1 MKNKILLSA
10 IAVLLIAGTALYINA
25 QSSRGKEVSDA
36 DVKKGMETFSQ
47 LIAKSNPK
55 DFGLESADELKSLT
69 VGYQFT
75 RNMITLEDV
84 RNYKDGTNPESLI
97 KGSDVTDVLLVNNAG
112 NIITGL
118 EFTKG
123 KEGNVISGYGLT
135 PSYISLKNASSIIG
149 ADKLKSGMFVEIPSL
164 HLSFIAVKGD
174 SALNFINL
182 DNADNA
188 GLRIGD
194 IQPASKV
201 LTALV
206 PIAKTYNG
214 LPD

>member
-1 MKNKILLSA
+1 
-10 IAVLLIAGTALYINA
+10 
-25 QSSRGKEVSDA
+25 
-36 DVKKGMETFSQ
+36 
-47 LIAKSNPK
+47 
-55 DFGLESADELKSLT
+55 
-69 VGYQFT
+69 
-75 RNMITLEDV
+75 
-84 RNYKDGTNPESLI
+84 
-97 KGSDVTDVLLVNNAG
+97 
-112 NIITGL
+112 
-118 EFTKG
+118 
-123 KEGNVISGYGLT
+123 
-135 PSYISLKNASSIIG
+135 
-149 ADKLKSGMFVEIPSL
+149 MFVEIPSL